1 MSVPALE
8 YEIGDTTE
16 RSIPEPS
23 VPEDTGVF
31 VRPRAFPR
39 PSSMYPMTAI
49 EDESEAERVTPK
61 PRLSICTR

>member
-1 MSVPALE
+1 MSAPALDF
-8 YEIGDTTE
+8 EIGDTTE

-39 PSSMYPMTAI
+39 PSSMYPMTTI
-49 EDESEAERVTPK
+49 EDEEAERLTPK
-61 PRLSICTR
+61 PRLTVCTR